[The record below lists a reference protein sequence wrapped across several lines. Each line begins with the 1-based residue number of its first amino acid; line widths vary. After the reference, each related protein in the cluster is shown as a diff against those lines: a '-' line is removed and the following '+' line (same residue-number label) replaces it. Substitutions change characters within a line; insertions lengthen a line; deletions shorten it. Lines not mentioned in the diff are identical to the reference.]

1 MTDLV
6 PVAAAMPPALV
17 DNLDTAARLIAAARS
32 PRTTAEYRRDWARF
46 TEWAQALGIDPR
58 SAQPEHVAAYVGHLT
73 DAGRK
78 ASTISR
84 AVYALAVTFDD
95 LGRGD
100 DNPARHP
107 GVRRTL
113 KGMRRT
119 VGTAP
124 KRARALSTTE
134 LGRMSS
140 HLPDTLIG
148 QRDRALLL
156 IGFAAAL
163 RRSEISALDAGDLTD
178 SLSGLEVRVRRSKT
192 DQEGEGATIP
202 VAPSADP
209 VCCPVLAWRTWRN
222 AAQLEDGPA
231 FRSID
236 RHGRMGGRLSAR
248 AVTTVLERSAARA
261 GVSTDGLS
269 AHSLR
274 AGYVTTAAQRGHREL
289 DIREISRHRS
299 LTVLQ
304 GYVRRATVWQN
315 PATDLGW

>member
-1 MTDLV
+1 MT
-6 PVAAAMPPALV
+6 PALA
-17 DNLDTAARLIAAARS
+17 DDLGTAARLIAAARS
-32 PRTTAEYRRDWARF
+32 PRTVQEYQRDWTRF
-46 TEWAQALGIDPR
+46 ETWAQGRGLDPA
-58 SAQPEHVAAYVGHLT
+58 SIQPEHVAAYVGHLT
-73 DAGRK
+73 DAGYK
-78 ASTISR
+78 ASKISR

-119 VGTAP
+119 VGTTP

-134 LGRMSS
+134 LGRISS

-148 QRDRALLL
+148 RRDRALLL
-156 IGFAAAL
+156 VGFAAAL
-163 RRSEISALDAGDLTD
+163 RRSELSALDVVDLAD

-192 DQEGEGATIP
+192 DQEGEGAVIP

-209 VCCPVLAWRTWRN
+209 VCCPVLAWRAWRT

-231 FRSID
+231 FVSVD
-236 RHGRMGGRLSAR
+236 RHGRKGGRLSAR
-248 AVTTVLERSAARA
+248 AVGTVLERSADRA
-261 GVSTDGLS
+261 GVPTDGLS